1 MAKAKK
7 KALVADCIY
16 ADSEVNADQLYLTG
30 FLVPD
35 PFLTIKVGRKVVS
48 VMSPLEISR
57 ARKESQITEVLSM
70 TEVVRASCEWLE
82 TSKPSVAGQ
91 IAWLANVYHIDRFRI
106 PADFPAG
113 VLEGMRELGLQY
125 EVVDAICPKREFKS
139 DEEAKYIQEG
149 NRCSAAGIAAAAKA
163 LKLSEIKRGY
173 LYLNGKRLTSEK
185 LHEIIEIACLE
196 VGGVAMHPIAAGGDQ
211 GCDPHCRGEGPLKAN
226 QLIIV
231 DVFPRI
237 KKTGYH
243 GDMTR
248 TFLKGKASEGQKALV
263 DLVKQG
269 HQFGL
274 DNIKARVS
282 GKWVHE
288 GIVKI
293 FNEAGYP
300 TEMRD
305 GTPVGFFHGTGHGL
319 GLAVHEA
326 PRVSPAANKLKV
338 GQVVTVEPG
347 LYYPGLGG
355 CRIEDVV
362 SVTKDGCEMLSKAPY
377 RWQIK

>member
-7 KALVADCIY
+7 RALIADCLY

-35 PFLTIKVGRKVVS
+35 PFLTLKVGKKVIS

-57 ARKESQITEVLSM
+57 ARKESKIDDVLSLN
-70 TEVVRASCEWLE
+70 EVARSACEWLE
-82 TSKPSVAGQ
+82 VSKPTVAVQ
-91 IAWLANVYHIDRFRI
+91 IAWLANVFHIDKLRL
-106 PADFPAG
+106 PADFPAV
-113 VLEGMRELGLQY
+113 VLEGIRELGLDY
-125 EVVDAICPKREFKS
+125 EVVDAICPGREFKS
-139 DEEAKYIQEG
+139 EEEAKMIQEG
-149 NRCSAAGIAAAAKA
+149 NRCAAAGIAAAAKA

-185 LHEIIEIACLE
+185 LHQIIEIACLE
-196 VGGVAMHPIAAGGDQ
+196 AGGVAMNPIAAGGDQ

-226 QLIIV
+226 ELIIV

-248 TFLKGKASEGQKALV
+248 TFLKGKASEAQKALV
-263 DLVKQG
+263 NIVKEAQE
-269 HQFGL
+269 FGL
-274 DNIKARVS
+274 QKIKSRVS
-282 GKWVHE
+282 GKWVHD
-288 GIVKI
+288 GIVSI
-293 FNEAGYP
+293 FNEAGYT

-326 PRVSPAANKLKV
+326 PRVSPMANRLKV

-362 SVTKDGCEMLSKAPY
+362 RVTKDGCEMLSKAPY